1 MIVRRSTFAAW
12 SVPATKVPTDRATS
26 PSIHHNCHEESEHEL
41 YRISGALHDTTITTW
56 SSFTCS
62 RKTKWEKEYGMESGG
77 KSIVFNSFFRRTW
90 DTEERRIYPALPNN
104 FISIRIQ
111 VLQAGFQCSINNS
124 WFKFFEHRLSL
135 SSIEAITIRGSHLVR
150 VHLDT
155 EDYTEGEEMAEDEE
169 YTEGEEMTA
178 DEDFTE
184 E

>member
-1 MIVRRSTFAAW
+1 MNTCAYFFFCFLLSKEV
-12 SVPATKVPTDRATS
+12 
-26 PSIHHNCHEESEHEL
+26 
-41 YRISGALHDTTITTW
+41 ITAENL
-56 SSFTCS
+56 SS
-62 RKTKWEKEYGMESGG
+62 
-77 KSIVFNSFFRRTW
+77 RRTW

-104 FISIRIQ
+104 IISIRIQ

-124 WFKFFEHRLSL
+124 WFKFFEHRLPL

-155 EDYTEGEEMAEDEE
+155 EDYTEGEEMVEDEEYTEGEEMAEDEEYTEGEEMAEDEE

-184 E
+184 EE

>member
-1 MIVRRSTFAAW
+1 MLAVSKR
-12 SVPATKVPTDRATS
+12 KV
-26 PSIHHNCHEESEHEL
+26 
-41 YRISGALHDTTITTW
+41 
-56 SSFTCS
+56 
-62 RKTKWEKEYGMESGG
+62 
-77 KSIVFNSFFRRTW
+77 SIVFNSFFRRTW

-111 VLQAGFQCSINNS
+111 VLQAGFQVISSLETHTYTQVHFQCSINNS

-178 DEDFTE
+178 NEDFTE